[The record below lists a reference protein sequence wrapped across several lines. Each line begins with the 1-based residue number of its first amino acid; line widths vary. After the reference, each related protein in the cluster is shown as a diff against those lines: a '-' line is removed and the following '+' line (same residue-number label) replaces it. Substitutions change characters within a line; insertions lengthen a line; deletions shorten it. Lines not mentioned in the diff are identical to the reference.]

1 MSKRS
6 FADFFPTAPSVLQ
19 EKRKAARDRRKP
31 VTEST
36 SNTAESG
43 PSSNANSGHA
53 PVDDTQSR
61 TQSQTRFAGSP
72 DQGEHLSPPR
82 DAGDLLNGVGSASSL
97 ASTTSSLFSNPVGT
111 KGKQD
116 ATEPSLTLLTPLT
129 SHESSPPLSHPSP
142 NDKHRITSSSH
153 VNGANG
159 SGDIAPPIEASNMK
173 LATTHDASG
182 VLPATGKSRGM
193 KILYDPDLDP
203 ELPVKDKRK
212 AKPRYGSFSEE
223 VSSMLLCLETVTS
236 RIDG

>member
-31 VTEST
+31 VADST
-36 SNTAESG
+36 SSTKDSE

-53 PVDDTQSR
+53 PSTDIQSR
-61 TQSQTRFAGSP
+61 QRSQTHPSGSP
-72 DQGEHLSPPR
+72 DQREHLSPPR

-97 ASTTSSLFSNPVGT
+97 ASTTSSLFSNPAGT

-142 NDKHRITSSSH
+142 NNKNRFTPSSH

-159 SGDIAPPIEASNMK
+159 SGDIAPSIAASGMK
-173 LATTHDASG
+173 TATSHDASG
-182 VLPATGKSRGM
+182 VLPLAGKSRGM
-193 KILYDPDLDP
+193 KLLYDPDLDP
-203 ELPVKDKRK
+203 DLAVKDKRK
-212 AKPRYGSFSEE
+212 AKPRYESFGEE
-223 VSSMLLCLETVTS
+223 VCAMIPCLQIVTSSM
-236 RIDG
+236 DG